1 MEKLITR
8 CKIEWLEQEGY
19 KGYAINPFIGCGYG
33 CYGGRCWAYLAARR
47 QGRVENWDEWQRP
60 RIAPKFQGIPIAAT
74 IQREV
79 LRLPRNAR
87 VLLSATS
94 DPFQFNFFGY
104 ESIIEQIL
112 RGFSYASN
120 HPELW
125 VLTKSGVGITPFK
138 NWLQDCDATIGVTIT
153 SVQRT
158 EWEPNAVS
166 PSLRWLALDA
176 AKKLGLRTYIS
187 IEPWIPEV
195 TDPKAIIERTREF
208 TDFYILGSFNYA
220 GVDNNYYKEH
230 LPPLLEWL
238 DTLENIH
245 YFLKKELLVK
255 VES

>member
-1 MEKLITR
+1 MEKLITPS
-8 CKIEWLEQEGY
+8 KIEWLGE

-33 CYGGRCWAYLAARR
+33 CYKGHCWAYLAAKR
-47 QGRVENWDEWQRP
+47 QGKVQSWDEWQRP
-60 RIAPKFQGIPIAAT
+60 RIHPKFQGIPIASE
-74 IQREV
+74 IQREA
-79 LRLPRNAR
+79 LRLPQNAR
-87 VLLSATS
+87 VLLSATC

-125 VLTKSGVGITPFK
+125 VLTKSGGGIVPFE

-153 SVQRT
+153 SVKRT
-158 EWEPNAVS
+158 EWEPNAGS

-220 GVDNNYYKEH
+220 GLGGDYYQEH
-230 LPPLLEWL
+230 LPSLLEWMEKE
-238 DTLENIH
+238 DIH
-245 YFLKKELLVK
+245 YFLKKELRV
-255 VES
+255 